1 MVVLKIIGVVL
12 AIILA
17 ILAIFGMAGI
27 VFVAFLLI
35 GNQETEEIN
44 NKTSESYGTLSIKR
58 TDLRYVGGA
67 VRNKQ
72 EWV

>member
-17 ILAIFGMAGI
+17 ITAIFALAAM
-27 VFVAFLLI
+27 VFVAFLLM

-44 NKTSESYGTLSIKR
+44 NKTSE
-58 TDLRYVGGA
+58 
-67 VRNKQ
+67 
-72 EWV
+72 